1 MKNKM
6 KILLLLGVCFLVS
19 ACGVKEVNT
28 KEGTLDGVTFKE
40 TEEETNYVKITMEN
54 NDMILL
60 ELYPDIAP
68 VTVENFK
75 KLVGQKYYD
84 GLVFHRVIKDFM
96 IQGGNGKETATIKG
110 EFGANGFTNLLKHER
125 GVISMARANDM
136 DSASSQ
142 FFIVHQDSPHLNGQ
156 YAGFGKVIA
165 GLSTVDK
172 IAEVTTDSNDAP
184 LKTQKI
190 KDIRFITI
198 ES

>member
-1 MKNKM
+1 MKNKF
-6 KILLLLGVCFLVS
+6 KILLLIGFCFLVS
-19 ACGVKEVNT
+19 SCGMKEINT
-28 KEGTLDGVTFKE
+28 KEGTLDGVIFKE
-40 TEEETNYVKITMEN
+40 TEEVTNYVKITMAN

-68 VTVENFK
+68 ITVENFK

-96 IQGGNGKETATIKG
+96 IQGGNGKEAATIKG

-125 GVISMARANDM
+125 GVISMARANNM

-142 FFIVHQDSPHLNGQ
+142 FFIVHKDSPHLNGQ

-172 IAEVTTDSNDAP
+172 IAEVATDSNDVP
-184 LKTQKI
+184 LKDQTM
-190 KDIRFITI
+190 KDVRFVEI